1 MHEINK
7 VISVQNVTS
16 IYGIKI
22 RKNEKV
28 QNFKQ
33 KIKMTIDDVKYW
45 YNDWQIQ
52 MAIDVQ

>member
-33 KIKMTIDDVKYW
+33 KIKMTIDDVKY
-45 YNDWQIQ
+45 
-52 MAIDVQ
+52 

>member
-22 RKNEKV
+22 RQNEKV

-33 KIKMTIDDVKYW
+33 KIKMTIDDVKY
-45 YNDWQIQ
+45 
-52 MAIDVQ
+52 